1 MIRYEVFKEEED
13 CGQKRIGSRGVVTQ
27 KEKVDGWIA
36 QVKGQL
42 LAQGFQEDEKPKPD
56 YLTMLREL
64 LKLYFALPQIKD
76 SRLEVWI

>member
-13 CGQKRIGSRGVVTQ
+13 CGQERIGSRGVVTQ

-42 LAQGFQEDEKPKPD
+42 LAQGFQEDKPKPA

-64 LKLYFALPQIKD
+64 LKLYFALPQMKD